1 MKTNDVNKKLVQLLT
16 ADPELPIVAM
26 VSWDVVGGDECNWWF
41 GSITGADIDYVWD
54 DGDGRTW
61 TWDEATDDPFD
72 FLEYYGMEEES
83 GIKAIERI
91 EGLPWKKVIVVCVD
105 NDLDDLFKKE

>member
-16 ADPELPIVAM
+16 ANPELPIVAM
-26 VSWDVVGGDECNWWF
+26 VSWDVVGGDEYSWWN
-41 GSITGADIDYVWD
+41 GSVSDADIEMVWE
-54 DGDGRTW
+54 DGDGRMW
-61 TWDEATDDPFD
+61 TWDEATDNPFD